1 MEISVL
7 ERDSNYGSDR
17 AGGPRYNSSV
27 KSYARGPVLPL
38 LEKTIGQALADSAAR
53 NPSGDA
59 LISRHQGLRL
69 SYSELQ
75 DRALGTARG
84 LWGLGIRPGDRVGMW
99 AANCVEWVYLQAAT
113 ALTGSVLVNV
123 NPAYR
128 AHELRYVLRKS
139 GMKAIFLHER
149 DARVGYLDTL
159 QEARQ
164 GQDLALS
171 QVVVLGTEAWSG
183 MLAGGV
189 EVPELEQTPEDVVNI
204 QYTSGTTGSP
214 KGVLLT
220 HRNLVNNAHM
230 FGRGMAITAADRLCS
245 PVPLYHCFGCVM
257 SSLLAIVH
265 GIALVLPAA
274 QFDPLATLQAIEAER
289 CTLIYGVPTMFI
301 AELERPDFR
310 KYDLRT
316 LRSGVMAGAPCPV
329 EVMKRVVSDMHCSG
343 MTVAYGQTESSPG
356 ITMSDADDRLE
367 HRVATVGRAMPETEV
382 KIVAPWND
390 QIVET
395 GERGE
400 LCTRGYLVM
409 KGYDQEP
416 EATARA
422 IDKDGW
428 LHTGDLAVMRDD
440 GYFHIVGR
448 SKEMIIRGGENIYPR
463 EVEEFLHQHPKIADV
478 YVVGLPDAR
487 LGEAVAAWIKLKA
500 DQTMAEEE
508 VRDYCR
514 GQIAHFKIPQ
524 YIRFVDAF
532 PMTVTGKV
540 QKFRIRKHEIEER
553 GLQEAAA
560 IETA

>member
-1 MEISVL
+1 V
-7 ERDSNYGSDR
+7 
-17 AGGPRYNSSV
+17 V

-38 LEKTIGQALADSAAR
+38 LEKTIGQVLADSVGR

-59 LISRHQGLRL
+59 LVSRHQELRL
-69 SYSELQ
+69 SYRELLENAQ
-75 DRALGTARG
+75 RTARG
-84 LWGLGIRPGDRVGMW
+84 LWGLGMRPGDRVGMW
-99 AANCVEWVYLQAAT
+99 ACNCAEWIYLQLAT

-149 DARVGYLDTL
+149 DTRSGYLDIL
-159 QEARQ
+159 NEACKGQ
-164 GQDLALS
+164 GLALEH
-171 QVVVLGTEAWSG
+171 VVPLGTDAWSG
-183 MLAGGV
+183 MLAGGMD
-189 EVPELEQTPEDVVNI
+189 VPALAQTPEDVVNI

-220 HRNLVNNAHM
+220 HRNLVNNAYVV
-230 FGRGMAITAADRLCS
+230 GRGMMAGGADRLCS

-301 AELERPDFR
+301 AELDHPDFR
-310 KYDLRT
+310 KYDMRT
-316 LRSGVMAGAPCPV
+316 LRSGIMAGAPCPV

-343 MTVAYGQTESSPG
+343 MSVAYGQTESSPA
-356 ITMSDADDRLE
+356 ITMSAADDSME
-367 HRVATVGRAMPETEV
+367 HRVATIGRALPETEV

-390 QIVET
+390 EVVET

-409 KGYDQEP
+409 KGYDGEP

-422 IDKDGW
+422 ISAEGW
-428 LHTGDLAVMRDD
+428 LRTGDLAVMRDD
-440 GYFHIVGR
+440 GYFHIAGR
-448 SKEMIIRGGENIYPR
+448 LKEMIIRGGENIYPR

-487 LGEAVAAWIKLKA
+487 LGEAVLAWIKLKA
-500 DQTMAEEE
+500 RESMTEDE

-540 QKFRIRKHEIEER
+540 QKFRIREQEIEAL
-553 GLQEAAA
+553 GLHAAA
-560 IETA
+560 EIKMA